1 MATLVIYGFL
11 KRLFGTSGVF
21 FTVLALIACTDN
33 DPTYLPHCEDH
44 LATGDLGAF
53 SDEGNGLVSN
63 PAVQPWFYARR
74 GSVSSM
80 ESAGKGSALKLSRCA
95 GYAEEISAASSG
107 RWRLPEA
114 EEMHGPSENGGCAF
128 PAFNPTVFPALPVEN
143 FLDPLHP
150 GNEQLLWLHRLYLSR
165 IPFLPSSPLGQTSL
179 HARAGTRLK
188 GDGNEMITGEGGGP
202 ESTASPA
209 SSSSTHRI
217 SASAMVLSTP

>member
-11 KRLFGTSGVF
+11 KRLFGSSGVF

-63 PAVQPWFYARR
+63 PAVQPWFY
-74 GSVSSM
+74 
-80 ESAGKGSALKLSRCA
+80 RCA
-95 GYAEEISAASSG
+95 AGQRFVNGECRGEVQRLSFLDAQEYAEEISAASSG

-114 EEMHGPSENGGCAF
+114 EEMRALRERGCAF

-143 FLDPLHP
+143 FWTRSTLAMSSSY
-150 GNEQLLWLHRLYLSR
+150 GCIVYTYQGSRSCRALLSARH
-165 IPFLPSSPLGQTSL
+165 PFLLV
-179 HARAGTRLK
+179 RER
-188 GDGNEMITGEGGGP
+188 D
-202 ESTASPA
+202 
-209 SSSSTHRI
+209 
-217 SASAMVLSTP
+217 